1 MFAFFALADPVR
13 WVRHGAVAI
22 DYNEDSDPDEFAEP
36 EPLTVYTLC
45 KALGVSSNFIKT
57 CRGCSQTR
65 CSCGWI

>member
-13 WVRHGAVAI
+13 RVRHGAAAI
-22 DYNEDSDPDEFAEP
+22 EDSDPDDFAEP

-45 KALGVSSNFIKT
+45 KASNFIKT